1 MQNRNRVSYGHHGTV
16 NLEPFYFLQSIHFFL
31 YETKFVLFFS
41 NDKFILKVIANTEA
55 LLALVGLDPEFVSQ
69 NEHDGRDE
77 CDVIFP
83 LGYISISEDEAEA
96 EMKFEGLLED
106 DEGEEGKAA
115 EEGEL
120 DTESK
125 VDSTAPNDEVE
136 SIAATEDGD
145 KSVKENVEK
154 VEAEGSEVAE
164 ALTTSVK
171 GNENNDTEKSNTE

>member
-1 MQNRNRVSYGHHGTV
+1 M
-16 NLEPFYFLQSIHFFL
+16 
-31 YETKFVLFFS
+31 FFS

-83 LGYISISEDEAEA
+83 LGYVSISEEEAEA
-96 EMKFEGLLED
+96 EMKFEGLLDD

-115 EEGEL
+115 EEDEL
-120 DTESK
+120 DIESK

-136 SIAATEDGD
+136 SVAATEDGE
-145 KSVKENVEK
+145 KNVKE
-154 VEAEGSEVAE
+154 EAGGSEVAE
-164 ALTTSVK
+164 APTTSAK
-171 GNENNDTEKSNTE
+171 NNENNDTEKSNVE